1 MPREIRPETL
11 SVEPSG
17 EKGRETGVFAHGP
30 LLVAPSEGRAAP
42 IRTRDLSGSFASEVM
57 NQDMADVSGA
67 EPLLMQLLGHD
78 L

>member
-1 MPREIRPETL
+1 
-11 SVEPSG
+11 
-17 EKGRETGVFAHGP
+17 VFAHGP